1 MEADWSVEM
10 GEGLPEIVI
19 PWSGESLQWVDLR
32 VPHADCKAAVSDLA
46 LAEARAPLA
55 QALRALNAENSPWLT
70 SKCDAWWIDDEDE
83 ALDPYELDAAD
94 LAAKGSSL
102 HGCASYLDL
111 LTRHAELF
119 SDFPGQEA
127 LLRTLTQTL
136 RNVALAHA
144 RIDLV
149 LRGAR
154 LHGQEGFGITAY
166 VTGGGP
172 DTAAAVQAWQGALA
186 AMTRALLNC

>member
-1 MEADWSVEM
+1 MEADWSVEL

-19 PWSGESLQWVDLR
+19 PWSGEGLQWVDLR
-32 VPHADCKAAVSDLA
+32 ATHADCKAAVSDLA

-55 QALRALNAENSPWLT
+55 EALNALNAERSPWLT
-70 SKCDAWWIDDEDE
+70 SKCDAWLIDGEDE

-94 LAAKGSSL
+94 LAATGSPL

-111 LTRHAELF
+111 LARGAEMF
-119 SDFPGQEA
+119 CDFKKQEA
-127 LLRTLTQTL
+127 LLC
-136 RNVALAHA
+136 ALAQALREVPLPHA

-154 LHGQEGFGITAY
+154 MHEQDGFGMTAY
-166 VTGGGP
+166 VTGCGP
-172 DTAAAVQAWQGALA
+172 DTAAALQAWQGALA
-186 AMTRALLNC
+186 AMTHALLNC